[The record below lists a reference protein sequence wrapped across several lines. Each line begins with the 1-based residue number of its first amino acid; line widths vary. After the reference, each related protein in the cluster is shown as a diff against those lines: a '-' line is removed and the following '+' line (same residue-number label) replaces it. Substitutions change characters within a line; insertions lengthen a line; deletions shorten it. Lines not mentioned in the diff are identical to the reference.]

1 MPFTEDFDAFLS
13 QSDFATSAV
22 FSRSG
27 ATVSVIFDADYQDPL
42 GQEASTPMA
51 EGKASDFSGVVQGD
65 TLTINSIAYRISNV
79 QPDGTGW
86 ISMKLRKP
94 S

>member
-1 MPFTEDFDAFLS
+1 MSFTEDFDAFLS
-13 QSDFATSAV
+13 ESDFAVSAV

-65 TLTINSIAYRISNV
+65 TLTINSIEYRISNV

-86 ISMKLRKP
+86 IALKLRKP
-94 S
+94 A